1 MFSRFF
7 ISAAAFVF
15 LNSSAG
21 AQGTEAERQARIIP
35 LFKNARA
42 AEAAHDLNGAIANYD
57 RILAIDP
64 ALAEVWANRGLVLHE
79 LSRHKEA
86 LRSFEKAVTFKPEL
100 LNAQLFLGL
109 ECLRLGAPEK
119 AIKPLELVT
128 ARDPHQVQALFELSE
143 AYAQTRQFEAAVE
156 TNGRLFRAGPRGYP
170 AMYQLGVIYLKWS
183 KAIAAEMLNSPV
195 AGAYGK
201 LLKGDM
207 EEIAGLTSAAE
218 THYTDAVREKP
229 DDVVPRLALAR
240 FYLKKPS
247 PESIQ
252 KAKAELQLAIAKD
265 ALDPAVTAQF
275 ARLAII
281 EKQTPTAL
289 DSIRCISVS
298 DPLFGKRVV
307 LELAEE
313 FPEFSPNL
321 ESNAHLL
328 EPAKRDALCHLTS
341 YTESAAHLTAA
352 ASARLLTAA
361 ESLSLA
367 QSKWQ
372 LGEYT
377 AALNALEKP
386 AQDPANSAAR
396 YWMFLTTRA
405 LARQTLQAAVVQ
417 DPDSYRAHL
426 VLADMAKDSGDTAKA
441 ETEYARA
448 AEMGASDPEVQLI
461 YIQFLE
467 SIKKDSR
474 AVDGARAAVAKF
486 PTNPKLNLEL
496 GQLLLKAG
504 EPKTAASCFQRS
516 LAADPDLIAARVG
529 LADSYAATGFP
540 DRAITEIK
548 PALNTDRDGSLYY
561 RIARWY
567 QQTGHMAEAS
577 QAFAT
582 TKKLKNQAF
591 KRDVEKLHG
600 DP

>member
-1 MFSRFF
+1 
-7 ISAAAFVF
+7 
-15 LNSSAG
+15 L
-21 AQGTEAERQARIIP
+21 
-35 LFKNARA
+35 
-42 AEAAHDLNGAIANYD
+42 
-57 RILAIDP
+57 
-64 ALAEVWANRGLVLHE
+64 
-79 LSRHKEA
+79 
-86 LRSFEKAVTFKPEL
+86 
-100 LNAQLFLGL
+100 
-109 ECLRLGAPEK
+109 
-119 AIKPLELVT
+119 
-128 ARDPHQVQALFELSE
+128 
-143 AYAQTRQFEAAVE
+143 
-156 TNGRLFRAGPRGYP
+156 
-170 AMYQLGVIYLKWS
+170 YLK
-183 KAIAAEMLNSPV
+183 N
-195 AGAYGK
+195 
-201 LLKGDM
+201 
-207 EEIAGLTSAAE
+207 T
-218 THYTDAVREKP
+218 
-229 DDVVPRLALAR
+229 
-240 FYLKKPS
+240 S

-252 KAKAELQLAIAKD
+252 KAKAELELAVAKD
-265 ALDPAVTAQF
+265 ALDPAMAAEF

-281 EKQTPTAL
+281 QKQIPTAL

-307 LELAEE
+307 SELAEE

-328 EPAKRDALCHLTS
+328 EPTKRDASCHLTS
-341 YTESAAHLTAA
+341 YTESAAHLTAT
-352 ASARLLTAA
+352 ASARPLTAA

-367 QSKWQ
+367 ESRWQ

-377 AALNALEKP
+377 AALNALQKP

-426 VLADMAKDSGDTAKA
+426 VLADIAKDSGDTAKA
-441 ETEYARA
+441 EAEYAKA
-448 AEMGASDPEVQLI
+448 AETGASDPEVQLI

-474 AVDGARAAVAKF
+474 AVDGARAAVARF
-486 PTNPKLNLEL
+486 PTNAKLNLEL

-529 LADSYAATGFP
+529 LADSYSATGFP

-548 PALNTDRDGSLYY
+548 PALATDRDGSLYY

-582 TKKLKNQAF
+582 TKKLKNEAF

-600 DP
+600 DR

>member
-1 MFSRFF
+1 
-7 ISAAAFVF
+7 
-15 LNSSAG
+15 
-21 AQGTEAERQARIIP
+21 
-35 LFKNARA
+35 
-42 AEAAHDLNGAIANYD
+42 
-57 RILAIDP
+57 
-64 ALAEVWANRGLVLHE
+64 
-79 LSRHKEA
+79 
-86 LRSFEKAVTFKPEL
+86 
-100 LNAQLFLGL
+100 
-109 ECLRLGAPEK
+109 
-119 AIKPLELVT
+119 
-128 ARDPHQVQALFELSE
+128 
-143 AYAQTRQFEAAVE
+143 
-156 TNGRLFRAGPRGYP
+156 
-170 AMYQLGVIYLKWS
+170 
-183 KAIAAEMLNSPV
+183 
-195 AGAYGK
+195 
-201 LLKGDM
+201 
-207 EEIAGLTSAAE
+207 
-218 THYTDAVREKP
+218 
-229 DDVVPRLALAR
+229 
-240 FYLKKPS
+240 
-247 PESIQ
+247 
-252 KAKAELQLAIAKD
+252 
-265 ALDPAVTAQF
+265 
-275 ARLAII
+275 
-281 EKQTPTAL
+281 
-289 DSIRCISVS
+289 
-298 DPLFGKRVV
+298 
-307 LELAEE
+307 
-313 FPEFSPNL
+313 
-321 ESNAHLL
+321 
-328 EPAKRDALCHLTS
+328 
-341 YTESAAHLTAA
+341 
-352 ASARLLTAA
+352 
-361 ESLSLA
+361 
-367 QSKWQ
+367 

-377 AALNALEKP
+377 AALNALKKP
-386 AQDPANSAAR
+386 AQNPANSAAR

-426 VLADMAKDSGDTAKA
+426 VLADIAKDSGDTAKA
-441 ETEYARA
+441 EAEYAKA

-582 TKKLKNQAF
+582 TKKLKNEAF